1 MPLTQLQ
8 ITPGIDKENTPT
20 AAEGKWIDCDKVRFR
35 WGLPQ
40 KIGGWDLLSAD
51 YYLGT
56 GRALF
61 NWFDLDGF
69 RYSSLGTNKKLY
81 IYRGGLT
88 QDITPIRSTANI
100 TNVFTTTN
108 TSTNVEI
115 THAAHGA
122 DEGDFVTISATS
134 AATVGGIA
142 NTALDNEFEIIA
154 VTNTSS
160 YTIETTGNAATS
172 NVTNTANC
180 TATYQLNIGPET
192 QTFGYGWGA
201 ATWSLSTWGTARTT
215 SEIDIDLA
223 QWSLDN
229 WGEDLIITQKNG
241 ATYVWDTSSGM
252 SSNRATAIAN
262 APTTT
267 SLSLVTPES
276 RHLVCL
282 GTETTIADSSTQDKM
297 FIRWSDQEN
306 YNEFTANAINTSGSQ
321 RLAAGSEIRAAKA
334 GRAETLIWTDT
345 SIFSMQFIGAP
356 FTFGFKKLGSDC
368 GIVGLNSGIIVQ
380 DVAYWMG
387 DGTFF
392 AYAGSVLEIPCSVK
406 NYVFDDINKVQYPQV
421 YAGHNSQF
429 NEIIWYYCTASATQ
443 IDRYV
448 IYNYAEK
455 VWYIGNLE
463 RGTWMDNGV
472 YQNPI
477 ASEYTAATTA
487 NTITTIYGLTAG
499 RTVLYKQEEGYDAN
513 GVALSAYIESGDGD
527 IASGQDFSFV
537 NKFIPD
543 FQNLIGNTQ
552 ITISVRDYPGN
563 TKTAKPTQNV
573 SNTTTYLNLRA
584 RGRQISLK
592 VANSELGDNWRLGT
606 MRINI
611 RPDGRR

>member
-69 RYSSLGTNKKLY
+69 RYSSLGTNKKIY

-122 DEGDFVTISATS
+122 DKGDFVTISATS
-134 AATVGGIA
+134 TATVGGIA

-172 NVTNTANC
+172 NVTDTANC

-527 IASGQDFSFV
+527 IASGEDFSFV

-543 FQNLIGNTQ
+543 FQNLVGNAQ